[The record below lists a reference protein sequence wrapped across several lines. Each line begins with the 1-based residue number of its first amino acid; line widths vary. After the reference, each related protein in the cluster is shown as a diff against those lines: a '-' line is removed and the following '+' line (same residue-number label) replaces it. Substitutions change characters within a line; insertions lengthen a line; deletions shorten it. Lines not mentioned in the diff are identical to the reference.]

1 MAALSA
7 RRVWQIAGLTALVA
21 LAISVVAIALDP
33 AAALLAYLAA
43 YATVASIAIGALV
56 LLLIGYAT
64 NARWLAALR
73 RVHEAIV
80 LVFPIL
86 AVLFV
91 PIALGVRWIY
101 VWADHPV
108 PVKQAWL
115 NPAGFIIRSAL
126 YLAVFIIAAEVLRTW
141 SRRRDGTVPA
151 GDPEAV
157 IRRERVFAAATLPP
171 VALALTFAGIDWL
184 MSLEPLWVSSMFP
197 VYFFAG
203 GFSAAI
209 AVLAIVAAIVRVPL
223 SLTGHHFH
231 ALGRMLFA
239 FVVFWTYT
247 AYFQGFLIQIANRP
261 SEVSFFVA
269 RTRDGW
275 GSVLAL
281 VVAARFVLPFFLLL
295 PRTLKH
301 RPAYVAMVAAI
312 VLGGHVLD
320 VSWVALPSAAGTVWL
335 VVAPVVGIAAACVAF
350 ATYRASRAPLVAS
363 GDPFLPA
370 ALRYESPT

>member
-184 MSLEPLWVSSMFP
+184 MSLEPLWV
-197 VYFFAG
+197 
-203 GFSAAI
+203 
-209 AVLAIVAAIVRVPL
+209 
-223 SLTGHHFH
+223 
-231 ALGRMLFA
+231 
-239 FVVFWTYT
+239 
-247 AYFQGFLIQIANRP
+247 
-261 SEVSFFVA
+261 
-269 RTRDGW
+269 
-275 GSVLAL
+275 
-281 VVAARFVLPFFLLL
+281 
-295 PRTLKH
+295 
-301 RPAYVAMVAAI
+301 
-312 VLGGHVLD
+312 
-320 VSWVALPSAAGTVWL
+320 
-335 VVAPVVGIAAACVAF
+335 
-350 ATYRASRAPLVAS
+350 
-363 GDPFLPA
+363 
-370 ALRYESPT
+370 